1 MANSPVFDTI
11 RQYISEGETGK
22 ALQTFIGHLESEHT
36 HSQLLKALRIAQ
48 GNFHTVQRK
57 EGNGILNFQEA
68 RSEYARINEVM
79 LNMLDEIRSNPSG
92 SNTSA
97 KPLVR
102 VWIAT
107 AGLLVGLVVLAIY
120 FLLPNSG
127 KVASTPGLQCPE
139 FKFGVRKVMVLPFQ
153 KLGGEDSRPD
163 LSLQTR
169 IQDLTERN
177 QLATEVKLV
186 TADKPELIKPGSA
199 REGAALGIACEAD
212 LVIWGEYEKFA
223 DSISVDIRY
232 AFTAADW
239 PAGIASQTFKN
250 VSEIKT
256 DQMKI
261 SNFDE
266 AVLRL
271 CTALALHA
279 NRMDLAEKWLMKQPN
294 ANAREQAWKQQLQ
307 DARK

>member
-22 ALQTFIGHLESEHT
+22 ALQSFIGHLESEQT
-36 HSQLLKALRIAQ
+36 YPELLKALRIAQ
-48 GNFHTVQRK
+48 GNFHSVQRK

-68 RSEYARINEVM
+68 RSEYARINESM

-92 SNTSA
+92 GKVAA
-97 KPLVR
+97 KSQMPI
-102 VWIAT
+102 WIA
-107 AGLLVGLVVLAIY
+107 AAALLVGLVWMGIY
-120 FLLPNSG
+120 FFRADSG
-127 KVASTPGLQCPE
+127 KVASMPGLQCPE
-139 FKFGVRKVMVLPFQ
+139 FKNGVRKVMVLPFQ
-153 KLGGEDSRPD
+153 KLAGEDSRPD

-177 QLATEVKLV
+177 QLATDVKLV
-186 TADKPELIKPGSA
+186 STDKPELIKPGSA
-199 REGAALGIACEAD
+199 REGAELGKTCEAD
-212 LVIWGEYEKFA
+212 LVIWGEYEKFS

-232 AFTAADW
+232 AFTASDW
-239 PAGIASQTFKN
+239 PSGIASQTFKN

-271 CTALALHA
+271 CTALALHE

-294 ANAREQAWKQQLQ
+294 ANAREQAWKRQLQ
-307 DARK
+307 EAKK